1 MIEQCKKMYTFSFIH
16 QSGVH
21 LFVTCCKSCKVVHLG
36 HLSNLYHRRIT
47 GVLGEFKILVEM
59 NSKARNQVQKG
70 KENFVVTS
78 RPQSVKREIRHSQAG
93 ESCSDGKET
102 SKNAWS
108 KPIVCLYLLL
118 LLFFCCFFL
127 CSRCHCRHDILNSLF
142 SRAKRRQSCAKLPRS
157 KPLYLQ
163 SS

>member
-1 MIEQCKKMYTFSFIH
+1 MYTFSFIH

-21 LFVTCCKSCKVVHLG
+21 LFVTCCKSCKVGHLG
-36 HLSNLYHRRIT
+36 HVSNLYHRRIT

-93 ESCSDGKET
+93 ESCSDGKEM

-108 KPIVCLYLLL
+108 KPIVCLCF
-118 LLFFCCFFL
+118 FFCCCFFVFCFFMFSL
-127 CSRCHCRHDILNSLF
+127 PRRHDILNSRF
-142 SRAKRRQSCAKLPRS
+142 SWAKSRQSCAKLPRP

-163 SS
+163 PN

>member
-1 MIEQCKKMYTFSFIH
+1 MNTFSFIH

-21 LFVTCCKSCKVVHLG
+21 LFVTCCKSCKVGHLG
-36 HLSNLYHRRIT
+36 HVSNLYHRRIT

-93 ESCSDGKET
+93 ESCSDGKEM
-102 SKNAWS
+102 SQNA
-108 KPIVCLYLLL
+108 
-118 LLFFCCFFL
+118 
-127 CSRCHCRHDILNSLF
+127 
-142 SRAKRRQSCAKLPRS
+142 
-157 KPLYLQ
+157 
-163 SS
+163 